1 MLHPSRVAKNFYP
14 LKLYFIWRWIDG
26 KNDTWNVEY
35 ENFKKLECKDFIKA
49 FLERFY
55 WKIWLNENKNWLK
68 KAALTNQVI
77 SQVFCL
83 LWIIDVALQG

>member
-1 MLHPSRVAKNFYP
+1 MRI
-14 LKLYFIWRWIDG
+14 LKS
-26 KNDTWNVEY
+26 WNV
-35 ENFKKLECKDFIKA
+35 KILSKA

-68 KAALTNQVI
+68 KAVLTNQVK

-83 LWIIDVALQG
+83 LWIIDVVLQE